1 MDKIKGIVFLIESLI
16 KSSKKQMLSKH
27 VIIDP
32 AEIKSLLDKLSDAI
46 QEYEDTHSQE
56 SIVSPVSTEQP
67 QESNDQTSVINIQK
81 EMIRLKKDANDYAD
95 GVLSRLQLAVT
106 KLQQNVI
113 KIETN
118 IAEGRKLIQQKAV
131 GSDERRINYET

>member
-46 QEYEDTHSQE
+46 QEYEDNHSQE

-118 IAEGRKLIQQKAV
+118 IAEGRKLIQQKQLDQMK
-131 GSDERRINYET
+131 GE

>member
-46 QEYEDTHSQE
+46 QEYEDNHSQE
-56 SIVSPVSTEQP
+56 SIVPPVSTEQL

-118 IAEGRKLIQQKAV
+118 IAEGRKLIQQKQLDQMK
-131 GSDERRINYET
+131 GE

>member
-1 MDKIKGIVFLIESLI
+1 
-16 KSSKKQMLSKH
+16 MLSKH

-46 QEYEDTHSQE
+46 QEYEDNHSQE
-56 SIVSPVSTEQP
+56 SIVPPVSTEQP

-118 IAEGRKLIQQKAV
+118 ISEGRKLIQQKQLDQMK
-131 GSDERRINYET
+131 GE

>member
-46 QEYEDTHSQE
+46 QEYEDNYSQE
-56 SIVSPVSTEQP
+56 SIVSPVSIEQP

-118 IAEGRKLIQQKAV
+118 IAEGRKLIQQKQLDQMK
-131 GSDERRINYET
+131 GE